1 MRQPLVDGEDLP
13 HPVELVA
20 LAAVEAGRIGGVAV
34 QLDHLVVGHAGGLVQ
49 AVDVLRDDGC
59 HLALL
64 DEAGER
70 AVAGVGGGLLQGLVA
85 RELAPPGLAAGLGGG
100 HEVAEVDGPELGPDA
115 AGRAVVGDA
124 QFGGD
129 AGAGEG
135 HHAFR
140 LGDHALEI
148 VDLGHRSSPSLCL
161 HPRYSIRARR
171 SRSRARSTCAD
182 CHDKGPDFGYGVAPR
197 CCTSTTLPTASRGAS
212 SSTRPPPAS
221 RRAIRSGSSAATAR
235 ARPRCCASSPAR
247 SHPTTAPFA
256 PRGRPASAGWRRRR
270 LAGPKA

>member
-49 AVDVLRDDGC
+49 PVDVLGDDGC
-59 HLALL
+59 HPALL

-85 RELAPPGLAAGLGGG
+85 RELAPPGLAAGFGGG

-124 QFGGD
+124 RFGGD

-161 HPRYSIRARR
+161 HLRYSIRAGR
-171 SRSRARSTCAD
+171 SRSRARSRVGVTCAD
-182 CHDKGPDFGYGVAPR
+182 CHDRRPVFGYGVAP
-197 CCTSTTLPTASRGAS
+197 CCTSTTSPTASRGAS
-212 SSTRPPPAS
+212 SSTRPRPAS
-221 RRAIRSGSSAATAR
+221 RRATRSGSSAATAR
-235 ARPRCCASSPAR
+235 ARPRCCA
-247 SHPTTAPFA
+247 
-256 PRGRPASAGWRRRR
+256 
-270 LAGPKA
+270 